1 MTAAGAVHNERTKLL
16 ANALDRASTTCFTV
30 GIVTPAAGYLYNVA
44 GFRSA
49 VGLGVLAAGLVGWLV
64 AAVFLHLAA
73 RRALG
78 GLRP

>member
-1 MTAAGAVHNERTKLL
+1 MSLIHNERTKLL

-30 GIVTPAAGYLYNVA
+30 GIVTPAAGFLYNVA
-44 GFRSA
+44 GFRGA
-49 VGLGVLAAGLVGWLV
+49 VGVVALVAGLFGWFT
-64 AAVFLHLAA
+64 AAVLLHLAA